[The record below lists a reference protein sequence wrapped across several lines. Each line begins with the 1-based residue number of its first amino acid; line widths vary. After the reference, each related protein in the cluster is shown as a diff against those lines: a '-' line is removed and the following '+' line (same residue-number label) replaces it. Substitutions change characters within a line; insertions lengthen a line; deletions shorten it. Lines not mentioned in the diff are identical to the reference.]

1 MENKPDPQKLS
12 MQDAMKLA
20 NSQAGQQLLA
30 LLRNTHSDKID
41 QAMSQASAGDYAQL
55 SKTMEELMDSP
66 QAKMLLEQLRGYQFG

>member
-55 SKTMEELMDSP
+55 SKTMEELIDSP